1 MNSIQL
7 YSYHIENIS
16 QTLNAQCKANI
27 SQHTHAHVVNRRYL
41 VVALLREFLFV
52 KCFLYDM
59 NIVEYCS
66 FVIKD
71 N

>member
-1 MNSIQL
+1 
-7 YSYHIENIS
+7 
-16 QTLNAQCKANI
+16 
-27 SQHTHAHVVNRRYL
+27 VVNRRYL
-41 VVALLREFLFV
+41 VVALLHEFLFV

-59 NIVEYCS
+59 NIVEYWS